1 MKKTTK
7 ANHNFTIAAKI
18 YIIAAV
24 GIIGFVLNLGYNF
37 SVTQSNKQLLESVIE
52 TSYPLL
58 EMTNENIVR
67 LNDIKIKLN
76 QAVESMEP
84 DILQEANELRD
95 QMNDSVQKMLELSK
109 NSEEITQLA
118 MLFNEYYSVTYKLS
132 EGLINE
138 SIDTDT
144 MSSLAVKMQSLLKT
158 LNEGA
163 KKYQQMRHDDFTSR
177 INQVNTDAEFA
188 INTGFVIGLLIIAI
202 ISFIAFFI
210 TSSIKNNLSRFTA
223 SFTAMKDGDLTQHLT
238 TTSQDE
244 LGLLAKSFNQFSN
257 TLNSNMSNLISTT
270 NHLQS
275 ESSSLA
281 RISEESTNGIQ
292 LQNRNIENVA
302 GAIDGMAQSISSV
315 ASNAHEAAQAAGSAN
330 TEAQNGQEVVTQSIN
345 TINNLAN
352 NVSEATDA
360 ISNLEVDTGNIGSVL
375 DVIRGIAEQTNLL
388 ALNAAIE
395 AARAGEQ
402 GRGFAVVADEVRVL
416 ATRTQDSTQE
426 IQSLIEKL
434 QTGVKVA
441 ADKVQNGHEAA
452 KKSVEQAGEAQ
463 SALEN
468 INSAVANILQMN
480 DQIASAAEEQQAV
493 SEEVNSTIRDI
504 SAGISDSAQ
513 GATQTSQTSE
523 KLKDLS
529 SNISDL
535 TSKFKVSKS

>member
-1 MKKTTK
+1 MKKNVKT
-7 ANHNFTIAAKI
+7 NYNFTIASKI
-18 YIIAAV
+18 LIIAAV
-24 GIIGFVLNLGYNF
+24 GIIGFILNLGFNYV
-37 SVTQSNKQLLESVIE
+37 VTQNNKQLLESVIN

-58 EMTNENIVR
+58 ELTNENIVR
-67 LNDIKIKLN
+67 LNDIKVKMN

-84 DILQEANELRD
+84 EMLQEANALRD
-95 QMNDSVQKMLELSK
+95 QTNESVQKMLELSQ
-109 NSEEITQLA
+109 NSEEVIQLA
-118 MLFNEYYSVTYKLS
+118 NLFNEYYSVTYKLS

-138 SIDTDT
+138 TIDTDT
-144 MSSLAVKMQSLLKT
+144 MSTLAVKMQSLLKT
-158 LNEGA
+158 LNQGA
-163 KKYQQMRHDDFTSR
+163 KHYQKIRHDEFTSK
-177 INQVNTDAEFA
+177 IKEVNANASFA
-188 INTGFVIGLLIIAI
+188 INTGIIIGLIVIAVLSIIA
-202 ISFIAFFI
+202 FLI
-210 TSSIKNNLSRFTA
+210 TTSIKSNLKNFML
-223 SFTAMKDGDLTQHLT
+223 SFNAMNEGDLTQHLT
-238 TTSQDE
+238 TTSRDE
-244 LGLLAKSFNQFSN
+244 LGLLAKSFNQFSDK
-257 TLNSNMSNLISTT
+257 LNNNMSDLINTSR
-270 NHLQS
+270 HLQS
-275 ESSSLA
+275 ESSNLA
-281 RISEESTNGIQ
+281 KVSEESTNGIQ
-292 LQNRNIENVA
+292 LQNTNIENVA

-315 ASNAHEAAQAAGSAN
+315 ASNAHEAAQAAESAN
-330 TEAQNGQEVVTQSIN
+330 VEAQNGQEVVSQTIS
-345 TINNLAN
+345 TINNLAS

-360 ISNLEVDTGNIGSVL
+360 ISSLEVDTSNIGSVL

-441 ADKVQNGHEAA
+441 ANKVQNGHESA

-504 SAGISDSAQ
+504 SKGISDSAQ

-529 SNISDL
+529 NNISEL
-535 TSKFKVSKS
+535 TSKFKVS